1 MAAYSACMCVVRKC
15 RHLRFSHTVARA
27 LISTESRRT
36 AFPACAIKT
45 LFLQSSVVY
54 STQAPGGSK
63 GLADDILK
71 EKLAASRPTDD
82 KTTEDGD
89 ASAKDQGSEKKS
101 GRWTGKNAWKL
112 GLVFLSGWSVVSGGM
127 LIYIWGEEA

>member
-1 MAAYSACMCVVRKC
+1 MDQKDW
-15 RHLRFSHTVARA
+15 LTTF
-27 LISTESRRT
+27 SRRNW
-36 AFPACAIKT
+36 PH
-45 LFLQSSVVY
+45 L
-54 STQAPGGSK
+54 G
-63 GLADDILK
+63 
-71 EKLAASRPTDD
+71 PTDD